1 MVQSKDFINQEFVRR
16 YSPNKNH
23 ATHIDVHLTRIL
35 DDYYKIDIEVQNEKK
50 NSQFN
55 EYVKGITLSIYE
67 FLN

>member
-50 NSQFN
+50 NS
-55 EYVKGITLSIYE
+55 
-67 FLN
+67 

>member
-1 MVQSKDFINQEFVRR
+1 MVQSKDFRNQEFVRR

-50 NSQFN
+50 
-55 EYVKGITLSIYE
+55 KKKLI
-67 FLN
+67 